1 MSQYSIE
8 ILKPAEIEFDQAFE
22 WYNKQLVGLG
32 KKFFGEVSRYLSS
45 ISENPYKF
53 AAKYG
58 NELHFA
64 TLKIFPFVI
73 VYWVDETLK
82 TVFVVSIFHTS
93 RNPKKFE
100 PGSI

>member
-1 MSQYSIE
+1 MGQYSIE
-8 ILKPAEIEFDQAFE
+8 ILKPAEIEFEEAFE
-22 WYNKQLVGLG
+22 YYNEQLPGLG
-32 KKFFGEVSRYLSS
+32 RKFYAEISRYLVS

-53 AAKYG
+53 AAKYD

-64 TLKIFPFVI
+64 TLKIFPFLI
-73 VYWVDETLK
+73 AYWVDEPLK

-100 PGSI
+100 S